1 MSDGW
6 RGVANIRGV
15 RRLGALLA
23 ALALLTPPGL
33 SQNADDPR
41 WRIVVDGQDA
51 DPVAADD
58 APAAAREALA
68 ALAAAGYPLAE
79 ADSIAAQTL
88 YLSRGPRMVVAAI
101 TLDGVPG
108 DDADLHRAAF
118 ITRPGQPL
126 DPAVL
131 ETDLR
136 RLLEAL
142 DRGGRPLAR
151 AEVAAIE
158 TGPDGLLVRIVID
171 QGPAL
176 RLAGLEFVPAGRTDA
191 AFAAR
196 LAGLRPGGPLPR
208 FDAPG
213 VRRELEASGL
223 FATVGEP
230 ELALDASGD
239 AVIRVP
245 VEEAQPGAFD
255 LVLGYLPPAG
265 PGDSGQLVG
274 SGSLVLRNL
283 FGRGRRMSLDLV
295 RNPGL
300 VASLDIRA
308 ADPFLFGV
316 PLRLEGRFSGYQQD
330 STFSRQLFGAEL
342 GYRFAPG
349 LEAMVVA
356 SREFVESG
364 VAGTVEVDGRPRV
377 AGADAWFGGVG
388 LRFQRVDRPMNPR
401 RGLTLETLLEQGVKR
416 RSLPS
421 GSEEAVSV
429 RQQRLHARGRL
440 FIPTFTR
447 QAAVLGGDAAVLLG
461 DVYDDSDLF
470 RFGGATSLRGYDE
483 EQFRGNVVARGLAE
497 YRYQLD
503 PTSHAFAFFDLGY
516 VRRPDTPGAPA
527 DTRLAPGYGFGLQY
541 RTPLGLVTA
550 SYALNPDDGPT
561 RGKVHV
567 GLSIGL

>member
-6 RGVANIRGV
+6 RSAANIRGWPG
-15 RRLGALLA
+15 RGALLA
-23 ALALLTPPGL
+23 ALALLAAPAL
-33 SQNADDPR
+33 AQNADDPR
-41 WRIVVDGQDA
+41 WRIVVDGEEQSHITA
-51 DPVAADD
+51 VD
-58 APAAAREALA
+58 APAAARAAQA
-68 ALAAAGYPLAE
+68 ALAAEGYPLAE
-79 ADSIAAQTL
+79 ADSAAAHTL
-88 YLSRGPRMVVAAI
+88 YLSRGPRLTVAAI
-101 TLDGVPG
+101 EFEGMESV
-108 DDADLHRAAF
+108 DAELQKSAFGTRAG
-118 ITRPGQPL
+118 RPL

-131 ETDLR
+131 EEDVR
-136 RLLEAL
+136 GLLGAL
-142 DRGGRPLAR
+142 DRAGRPLAR

-158 TGPDGLLVRIVID
+158 VGPDGLTVRIAVHE
-171 QGPAL
+171 GPAL

-208 FDAPG
+208 FDAPA
-213 VRRELEASGL
+213 VRRELEATGL
-223 FATVGEP
+223 FATVGVP

-245 VEEAQPGAFD
+245 VEEAQPGAVD

-300 VASLDIRA
+300 VSSLDIRA

-349 LEAMVVA
+349 LEAMLVA
-356 SREFVESG
+356 SREYVESG
-364 VAGTVEVDGRPRV
+364 IAGAVEVDGRPRV
-377 AGADAWFGGVG
+377 PGSDAWFGGVG
-388 LRFQRVDRPMNPR
+388 LRFERVDRPMNPR
-401 RGLTLETLLEQGVKR
+401 RGLVLETLLEQGVKR

-440 FIPTFTR
+440 FIPTFAR
-447 QAAVLGGDAAVLLG
+447 QAAVLGGDGAVLLG

-470 RFGGATSLRGYDE
+470 RFGGATSLRGYEE

-503 PTSHAFAFFDLGY
+503 PTSHAFVFFDLGY
-516 VRRPDTPGAPA
+516 IRRPDTPGAAA
-527 DTRLAPGYGFGLQY
+527 DARLAPGYGLGLQY

-550 SYALNPDDGPT
+550 SYALNPEDGPT
-561 RGKVHV
+561 RGKVHM